1 MTHEKS
7 IYILSDKKV
16 KNTINLPMIDISYIQ
31 QDINF
36 SEYDAIVFTSR
47 NAIKSLDRFGEDW
60 KNIPSFVI
68 APETAK
74 TLKSLGGTVAYV
86 GHSGHGNDFAQEIN
100 EKLHGKKVLYA
111 CGKKVVS
118 NLYDILNNSGVICHR
133 AVVYET
139 VCKHY
144 EEKIVLPKNSVIIF
158 SSPSTLAC
166 FFKNI
171 SDWDESYK
179 AVSIGK
185 TTAQYFP
192 NHIQPFISETT
203 SLESCVQKAQE
214 LF

>member
-1 MTHEKS
+1 MINEKK

-16 KNTINLPMIDISYIQ
+16 KNTINLPMIDILYIS

-36 SEYDAIVFTSR
+36 SDYDAIVFTSR
-47 NAIKSLDRFGEDW
+47 NAIKSLDSFGEDW
-60 KNIPSFVI
+60 KRIPAFVI

-74 TLKSLGGTVAYV
+74 TLKNLGGNVQYV
-86 GHSGHGNDFAQEIN
+86 GHSGHGNDFAREIN
-100 EKLHGKKVLYA
+100 EQLYGKKVLYA

-118 NLYDILNNSGVICHR
+118 NLFEILNSSGVFCER
-133 AVVYET
+133 VVVYET
-139 VCKHY
+139 VCKKY
-144 EEKIVLPKNSVIIF
+144 EEKIVLPKDSVIIF
-158 SSPSTLAC
+158 SSPSTIAC

-171 SDWDESYK
+171 SDWDESYR

-192 NHIQPFISETT
+192 NYIKPFISETT
-203 SLESCVQKAQE
+203 SLESCVQRAQE

>member
-1 MTHEKS
+1 MTPEKK

-16 KNTINLPMIDISYIQ
+16 KNTINLPMIDISYIS
-31 QDINF
+31 QDIQF

-47 NAIKSLDRFGEDW
+47 NAIKSLDHFGEEW
-60 KNIPSFVI
+60 KEVPAFVI

-74 TLKSLGGTVAYV
+74 TLKSLGGNVEYV
-86 GHSGHGNDFAQEIN
+86 GHSGHGNDFADEIK
-100 EKLHGKKVLYA
+100 EKLYGKKVLYA

-118 NLYDILNNSGVICHR
+118 NLFDILSKSGVFCKR
-133 AVVYET
+133 VPVYET

-144 EEKIVLPKNSVIIF
+144 EEKIFLPKDSVIIF
-158 SSPSTLAC
+158 SSPSTIAC

-192 NHIQPFISETT
+192 NHIKPFISETT
-203 SLESCVQKAQE
+203 SLESCVQKALE

>member
-1 MTHEKS
+1 MTPEKK

-16 KNTINLPMIDISYIQ
+16 KNTINLPMINISYISQ
-31 QDINF
+31 NIKF

-47 NAIKSLDRFGEDW
+47 NAIKSLDSYGEDW
-60 KNIPSFVI
+60 KKIPAYVI

-74 TLKSLGGTVAYV
+74 TLKSLGGNVSYI
-86 GHSGHGNDFAQEIN
+86 GDSGHGNDFAQEIK
-100 EKLHGKKVLYA
+100 EKLSGKKVLYA

-118 NLYDILNNSGVICHR
+118 NLFEILNDSGVFCER
-133 AVVYET
+133 VVVYET
-139 VCKHY
+139 VCKKY
-144 EEKIVLPKNSVIIF
+144 EEKIILPKDSVIIF

-192 NHIQPFISETT
+192 NHIKPFISETT
-203 SLESCVQKAQE
+203 SLESCVEKALE